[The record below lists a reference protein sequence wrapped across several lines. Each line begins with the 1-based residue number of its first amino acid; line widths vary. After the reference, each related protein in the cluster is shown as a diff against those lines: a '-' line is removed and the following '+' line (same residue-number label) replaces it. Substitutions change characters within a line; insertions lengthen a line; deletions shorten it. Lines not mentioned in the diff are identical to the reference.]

1 MKLIVKILAAPLVA
15 VLTLIVWI
23 MSFLINLTAGVFGLV
38 SSILGIF
45 GLLILLLD
53 NKTNGAIVLAVAF
66 LVSPYGLPLLA
77 VIGIGQIQRLR
88 YAIQSRVYC

>member
-38 SSILGIF
+38 SSILGIL

-53 NKTNGAIVLAVAF
+53 NKTNGVIVMVIAF
-66 LVSPYGLPLLA
+66 LLSPCGLPMLA

-88 YAIQSRVYC
+88 CAIQSRVYS